1 MAEMFLIL
9 VVFPS
14 TLSSILPHLMSSVP
28 MWTPPSRPFPQYTYD
43 VDFPFSEIPVP
54 TSAFLVILCFFGSMD
69 CNMVILYFMT
79 NTHY

>member
-14 TLSSILPHLMSSVP
+14 TLSPILPHLMSSVP
-28 MWTPPSRPFPQYTYD
+28 MCTPKSRTFPQYTYN

-54 TSAFLVILCFFGSMD
+54 TAAFLVT
-69 CNMVILYFMT
+69 LYLWI
-79 NTHY
+79 YGL